1 MACDA
6 SYGAAPRNAGGQGL
20 PEHLS
25 DLADVDASIDA
36 VKEDL
41 REQQAIVQRIDC
53 STLRGALL
61 KLLSHGLRVLS
72 RLEHTREV
80 LIERLAEFLARNV
93 SSAPHA
99 RRRRDC

>member
-1 MACDA
+1 
-6 SYGAAPRNAGGQGL
+6 L